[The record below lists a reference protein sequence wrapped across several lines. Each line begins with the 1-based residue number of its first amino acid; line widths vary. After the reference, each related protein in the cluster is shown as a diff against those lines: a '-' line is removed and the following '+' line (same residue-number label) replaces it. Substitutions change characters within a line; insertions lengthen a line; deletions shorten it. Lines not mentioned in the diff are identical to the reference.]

1 MAHEIFLF
9 GKFPFWFFKSSS
21 YNSYK
26 VNQYVFKS
34 EPGVLRHPKN
44 GVQSKDLDRL
54 IILELAN

>member
-1 MAHEIFLF
+1 MKFFYLENFRFCFL
-9 GKFPFWFFKSSS
+9 KVQVIT

-34 EPGVLRHPKN
+34 EPGVLRHPKT
-44 GVQSKDLDRL
+44 GVQSKALDRL

>member
-1 MAHEIFLF
+1 MLENFRFCFL
-9 GKFPFWFFKSSS
+9 KVQVIT